1 MKTFK
6 QFMCENEGE
15 ELSKLRRKIKE
26 LTQRGLPIPPALLTR
41 ATELAKNDRIGAKM
55 TRQLLDKPEKEE
67 NPNSKV
73 VGYASKGKDVVSRAG
88 TTSDVQRTDLPS
100 EPDTLTGSRYSK
112 PGSSGSR
119 GTNTASSGGD
129 LGSRKR

>member
-6 QFMCENEGE
+6 QFMCENEEE
-15 ELSKLRRKIKE
+15 ELPKLRKKIKE
-26 LTQRGLPIPPALLTR
+26 LNQRGLTIPPALLAR
-41 ATELAKNDRIGAKM
+41 ATELAQNANVAAKL
-55 TRQLLDKPEKEE
+55 TRKLLDKPEKEE

-73 VGYASKGKDVVSRAG
+73 VGYASKDKDVVSRAG

-100 EPDTLTGSRYSK
+100 ESDTLTGSRYAK

-119 GTNTASSGGD
+119 GTNTARSGGD

>member
-6 QFMCENEGE
+6 QFVCESDED
-15 ELSKLRRKIKE
+15 ELPKLRRKIKE
-26 LTQRGLPIPPALLTR
+26 LMQRNLPIPQALSARAAELTQ
-41 ATELAKNDRIGAKM
+41 NDRIGSKI
-55 TRQLLDKPEKEE
+55 TKKLLDKPETPE

-73 VGYASKGKDVVSRAG
+73 VGYASKPKDVESTVG

-100 EPDTLTGSRYSK
+100 EPDVLTGSRYAK

-119 GTNTASSGGD
+119 GTNTARSGGD
-129 LGSRKR
+129 LGSRGR